1 MLGVMIRQTPHETQ
15 APDLH
20 EVRGFTNLT
29 GLPFVPLYS
38 LRRMEI
44 LSKILHA
51 AVEAHA
57 SDLHM
62 KVAHPVTFRINR
74 QLITVDAPQPTEEWF
89 EKVLSHIVP
98 PHLKSSLD
106 KDREVDFSYFVHG
119 IGRFRT
125 NVFQQGGK
133 WSMAM
138 RHVKSQVPN
147 FETLG
152 LVPVCRDIAES
163 QRGIVLLAGTT
174 GSGKSTTLAA
184 MIEHVNENFKKHIV
198 TLEDPI
204 EYQFEDNQ
212 SIIEQ
217 REVGLDT
224 QSFQRG
230 LKSVLRQD
238 PDIIMVGEM
247 RDSISIQAAI
257 SAADTG
263 HLVLSTI
270 HTTNA
275 ATSIGRI
282 MDFFSADER
291 DTVRRQLSS
300 TLRAVICQRMVPTIE
315 GKMTPAQEIMLN
327 SPVIRKMIEENR
339 LEKLAAAIETGRD
352 DGMQSFNQALYDL
365 VKANKVT
372 KDAALEKATNAQAL
386 EMMFQGIFLTSG
398 SRILG

>member
-1 MLGVMIRQTPHETQ
+1 
-15 APDLH
+15 
-20 EVRGFTNLT
+20 
-29 GLPFVPLYS
+29 
-38 LRRMEI
+38 
-44 LSKILHA
+44 
-51 AVEAHA
+51 
-57 SDLHM
+57 
-62 KVAHPVTFRINR
+62 
-74 QLITVDAPQPTEEWF
+74 
-89 EKVLSHIVP
+89 
-98 PHLKSSLD
+98 
-106 KDREVDFSYFVHG
+106 
-119 IGRFRT
+119 
-125 NVFQQGGK
+125 
-133 WSMAM
+133 
-138 RHVKSQVPN
+138 
-147 FETLG
+147 
-152 LVPVCRDIAES
+152 
-163 QRGIVLLAGTT
+163 
-174 GSGKSTTLAA
+174 
-184 MIEHVNENFKKHIV
+184 MIEHVNENQKRHIV

-204 EYQFEDNQ
+204 EYVFEDNQ

-224 QSFQRG
+224 ATFQRG

-275 ATSIGRI
+275 ATSVGRI
-282 MDFFSADER
+282 LDFFPAEER

-300 TLRAVICQRMVPTIE
+300 TLRAVICQRMVPTID

-339 LEKLAAAIETGRD
+339 IEKLAAAIETGRD

-365 VKANKVT
+365 VKAGRIT
-372 KDAALEKATNAQAL
+372 KEAALEKATNAQAL
-386 EMMFQGIFLTSG
+386 EMMFQGIFLSSG

>member
-1 MLGVMIRQTPHETQ
+1 
-15 APDLH
+15 
-20 EVRGFTNLT
+20 
-29 GLPFVPLYS
+29 
-38 LRRMEI
+38 MEI
-44 LSKILHA
+44 FTKILHA
-51 AVEAHA
+51 AVDAHA
-57 SDLHM
+57 SDLHI
-62 KVAHPVTFRINR
+62 KVGHPVTFRINR
-74 QLITVDAPQPTEEWF
+74 QLITVEAPLPTEEWM
-89 EKVLSHIVP
+89 ESIINQIVP
-98 PHLKSSLD
+98 KHLKPLLD
-106 KDREVDFSYFVHG
+106 KERESDFSYYVHG
-119 IGRFRT
+119 IGRFRS

-133 WSMAM
+133 WALAM

-152 LVPVCRDIAES
+152 LVPVCKDIAES

-184 MIEHVNENFKKHIV
+184 MIEHVNENQKRHIV

-204 EYQFEDNQ
+204 EYVFEDNQ

-224 QSFQRG
+224 ATFQRG

-275 ATSIGRI
+275 ATSVGRI
-282 MDFFSADER
+282 LDFFPAEER

-300 TLRAVICQRMVPTIE
+300 TLRAVICQRMVPTID

-339 LEKLAAAIETGRD
+339 IEKLAAAIETGRD

-365 VKANKVT
+365 VKAGRIT
-372 KDAALEKATNAQAL
+372 KEAALEKATNAQAL
-386 EMMFQGIFLTSG
+386 EMMFQGIFLSSG

>member
-1 MLGVMIRQTPHETQ
+1 MIRQTPHETQ

-282 MDFFSADER
+282 MDFFPADER

>member
-1 MLGVMIRQTPHETQ
+1 
-15 APDLH
+15 
-20 EVRGFTNLT
+20 
-29 GLPFVPLYS
+29 
-38 LRRMEI
+38 MEI
-44 LSKILHA
+44 FSKILHA

-57 SDLHM
+57 SDLHL
-62 KVAHPVTFRINR
+62 KLAHPVTFRINR
-74 QLITVDAPQPTEEWF
+74 QLITVDAPQPTEEWL
-89 EKVLSHIVP
+89 EKVLAHIVP
-98 PHLKSSLD
+98 PHLKGSLE
-106 KDREVDFSYFVHG
+106 KDREVDFSYFVQG
-119 IGRFRT
+119 VGRFRT

-133 WSMAM
+133 WALAM
-138 RHVKSQVPN
+138 RHVKSQVPS

-163 QRGIVLLAGTT
+163 ARGIVLLAGTT

-184 MIEHVNENFKKHIV
+184 MIEHVNENFKRHIV

-247 RDSISIQAAI
+247 RDSISIMAAI

-275 ATSIGRI
+275 ATSVGRI
-282 MDFFSADER
+282 LDFFPADER
-291 DTVRRQLSS
+291 ETVRRQLSS

-327 SPVIRKMIEENR
+327 SPVVRKMIEENR
-339 LEKLAAAIETGRD
+339 LEKLSAAIETGRD